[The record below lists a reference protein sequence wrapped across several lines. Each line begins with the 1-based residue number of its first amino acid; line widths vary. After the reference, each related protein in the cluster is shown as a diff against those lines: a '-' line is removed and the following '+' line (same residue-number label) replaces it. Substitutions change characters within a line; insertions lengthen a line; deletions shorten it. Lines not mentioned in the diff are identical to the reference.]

1 MTIEEADE
9 ILSKIND
16 LALEI
21 EEDKDLQRVDP
32 RYAIVAKWIDTD
44 VDSVTL

>member
-1 MTIEEADE
+1 MTIDEADE

-21 EEDKDLQRVDP
+21 EEDKELQRVDP
-32 RYAIVAKWIDTD
+32 RYAILAKWIETD
-44 VDSVTL
+44 IDAVSL

>member
-1 MTIEEADE
+1 MTIDEADE

-21 EEDKDLQRVDP
+21 EEDKELQRVDP
-32 RYAIVAKWIDTD
+32 RYAILAKWIETD
-44 VDSVTL
+44 IDSVSL